1 MNTNKLNT
9 KTMNTNY
16 LNLNFMKTTKL
27 FIMAIFCLTLIT
39 SCKDD
44 DDNQEPV
51 NELELITNV
60 TLTFTNTANSGDVV
74 IMSNVAPDGQEG
86 AFTNSVNGTFTAGQS
101 YFLDLNITNESDPS
115 DVDDVLNNDIIPEGD
130 EHFFK
135 YNNTL
140 GIGMV
145 RDASDLAGANGTRL
159 GVSTTWITAAAG
171 SGNLQIIL
179 VHEPDSADDSNQFGS
194 TTGGEEDFNITFQGV
209 EVQ

>member
-1 MNTNKLNT
+1 MNTNKINT

-16 LNLNFMKTTKL
+16 LNFMKNIKL

-44 DDNQEPV
+44 DDNPEPV
-51 NELELITNV
+51 NEEELITNV
-60 TLTFTNTANSGDVV
+60 TLTFTNTANAGDVV

-86 AFTNSVNGTFTAGQS
+86 AFTNTVIGTFTAGQS
-101 YFLDLNITNESDPS
+101 YSLDLEITNESDPA
-115 DVDDVLNNDIIPEGD
+115 DIDDVLNDDIIPEGD

-140 GIGMV
+140 GLGMI
-145 RDASDLAGANGTRL
+145 RDASDLAGANDTNL
-159 GVSTTWITAAAG
+159 GVSTTWTSGAAG
-171 SGNLQIIL
+171 TGNLQIIL
-179 VHEPDSADDSNQFGS
+179 VHQPETADDSNQFGS